1 MEELNKWKDMYQK
14 SASNTLN
21 VDELIERLNAVEKD
35 IRKKR
40 ILLIVCFLVLIIT
53 SLLRLSEFENIYY
66 VFSYVLIVIG
76 MSMKLFVLYKGKYN
90 LISDKTK
97 FNNQSFIKN
106 HISKLKEKINFEKKY
121 LMVFL
126 ILMIAGVNFA
136 LIGMY
141 DKGTIFNFEFNQINR
156 VFIHLSTILL
166 FFVGF
171 YLNSNKI
178 DRYKNDV
185 LELITELED
194 ATEK

>member
-14 SASNTLN
+14 SVSNTLN

-40 ILLIVCFLVLIIT
+40 ILLIVCFLVLIVT

>member
-14 SASNTLN
+14 SVSNTLN

-40 ILLIVCFLVLIIT
+40 ILLIVCFLVLIVT

-66 VFSYVLIVIG
+66 VFSYVLIAIG
-76 MSMKLFVLYKGKYN
+76 ISMKLFVLYKGKYN

-97 FNNQSFIKN
+97 FNNQNFIKN
-106 HISKLKEKINFEKKY
+106 HVSKLKEKINFEKKY

-126 ILMIAGVNFA
+126 ILLIGGLNLA

-141 DKGTIFNFEFNQINR
+141 DKGTIFNFEFNESNR
-156 VFIHLSTILL
+156 IFIHLSTILL